1 MSVESGN
8 CVVLRDGESSMGT
21 GAYRVCGNWDTVV
34 HIAGRSFDVTAL
46 LAVLSCD
53 LMMYPI
59 DE

>member
-1 MSVESGN
+1 M
-8 CVVLRDGESSMGT
+8 VLRDGESSMGT